1 MRIAVVVKQVP
12 AFTEMALDADGRLVR
27 TGLPLELNPYCRRA
41 VSQAVDLAAAP
52 PAAPASAQPVAA
64 RAPIGPSA
72 HPVAARPGDGRAADP
87 SVTVVTLGPPAAE
100 DVLRE
105 AIAWGSERGVDVDGI
120 LVSDPAFAGSDT
132 LATARA
138 LAAALRLTGPFDL
151 VLTGRNSVDSET
163 GQVPPE
169 LAELLDLPLLT
180 GVRELRIEGTTVH
193 ARCEHDDG
201 WVEAEVALPALL
213 TCAERLIAPCKID
226 PAGRA
231 AVPAERIGRLAAPDL
246 GPGPWGQAGSP
257 TSVGAVRVH
266 EVNREGIV
274 LDGPL
279 DEQVRRAVDVLVR
292 RGALAARQDGAG
304 GTLLQA
310 VPRPGNRAGPAIAVV
325 LEADRTHVAQ
335 ELLSTAAELAEEIDG
350 HVVAIADAAEADAAR
365 LGAWGADEVVA
376 LEALELALLTRG
388 PRHEGPA
395 GTAARTAPGSTAPPG
410 TLPAEDV
417 ARAVTAWA
425 DQAEPWAVL
434 APSTAWGREVAGRAA
449 AKLGA
454 GLTGDAVGFDVEDG
468 RLVAW
473 KPAFGGQVVAAI
485 TASSPVQMATVR
497 PGMLPRREPRPD
509 GAVTTRL
516 DVTPRSRVR
525 ILAQARDDDTNVLA
539 EAAVVIGVGE
549 GLTPEDYAALDPLLG
564 VLGAELGATR
574 KVTDRGWLPHAR
586 QIGITGRS
594 IAPNLYVAIALSG
607 KFNHMVGVRSAGTIL
622 AINEER
628 DMPVFAAA
636 DVGIIGDWRVV
647 VPALTA
653 DLRSRL

>member
-12 AFTEMALDADGRLVR
+12 AFTEMALDADGRLIR

-41 VSQAVDLAAAP
+41 VSQAVELAGAAA
-52 PAAPASAQPVAA
+52 A
-64 RAPIGPSA
+64 
-72 HPVAARPGDGRAADP
+72 
-87 SVTVVTLGPPAAE
+87 VTIITLGPTAAE

-105 AIAWGSERGVDVDGI
+105 AIAWGLDRGVEIDGI

-151 VLTGRNSVDSET
+151 VLTGRNTVDSET

-169 LAELLDLPLLT
+169 LAELLDVPFLT
-180 GVRELRIEGTTVH
+180 GVRELRLDQTTLH

-201 WVEAEVALPALL
+201 WVEAEVDLPAVLS
-213 TCAERLIAPCKID
+213 CAERLIEPAKVD
-226 PAGRA
+226 PTGRA
-231 AVPAERIGRLAAPDL
+231 AVAADRIIRVAAADL
-246 GPGPWGQAGSP
+246 GPGPWGQEGSP

-266 EVNREGIV
+266 QVDREGIV

-279 DEQVRRAVDVLVR
+279 EDQVREAVDILVR
-292 RGALAARQDGAG
+292 RGALAARPEGAG
-304 GTLLQA
+304 GGPGGS
-310 VPRPGNRAGPAIAVV
+310 VPRPGNRRGPAVGVV
-325 LEADRTHVAQ
+325 LEGDRLHVAQ
-335 ELLSTAAELAEEIDG
+335 ELLSAAAELAADIDG
-350 HVVAIADAAEADAAR
+350 HVVALTEPAEADAGR
-365 LGAWGADEVVA
+365 LGSWGADEVVVLGA
-376 LEALELALLTRG
+376 SPAASTPLG
-388 PRHEGPA
+388 P
-395 GTAARTAPGSTAPPG
+395 
-410 TLPAEDV
+410 EDV
-417 ARAVTAWA
+417 AAGVEEWA
-425 DQAEPWAVL
+425 EQAHPWAVL

-449 AKLGA
+449 ARLGA

-497 PGMLPRREPRPD
+497 PGMLPRREPRQD

-525 ILAQARDDDTNVLA
+525 ILDQARDDDTNVLA
-539 EAAVVIGVGE
+539 EAAVVVGVGE
-549 GLTPEDYAALDPLLG
+549 GLVPADYAALEPLLG

-574 KVTDRGWLPHAR
+574 KVTDKGWLPHAR
-586 QIGITGRS
+586 QIGLTGRS
-594 IAPNLYVAIALSG
+594 IAPNLYVGIALSG

-622 AINEER
+622 AINENR
-628 DMPVFAAA
+628 DVPVFAAA
-636 DVGIIGDWRVV
+636 DVGIIGDWRQA
-647 VPALTA
+647 VPALVA
-653 DLRSRL
+653 ELRSRL

>member
-12 AFTEMALDADGRLVR
+12 AFTEMALDADGRLIR

-41 VSQAVDLAAAP
+41 VSQAVEL
-52 PAAPASAQPVAA
+52 A
-64 RAPIGPSA
+64 RAQAGST
-72 HPVAARPGDGRAADP
+72 
-87 SVTVVTLGPPAAE
+87 VTVITLGPPAAE

-105 AIAWGSERGVDVDGI
+105 AIAWGSDRDVDIDGI

-138 LAAALRLTGPFDL
+138 LAASLRLAGPYDV
-151 VLTGRNSVDSET
+151 VLAGRNTVDSET

-169 LAELLDLPLLT
+169 LAELLEVPLLT
-180 GVRELRIEGTTVH
+180 GVRELRLDGTRVH

-213 TCAERLIAPCKID
+213 TCAERLIEPAKVD

-231 AVPAERIGRLAAPDL
+231 AVPADRIGRLAAADL

-257 TSVGAVRVH
+257 TTVGAVRVH
-266 EVNREGIV
+266 EVSREGIL
-274 LDGPL
+274 LDGPVE
-279 DEQVRRAVDVLVR
+279 EQVRKAVDVLIR
-292 RGALAARQDGAG
+292 RGALVARPDGTG
-304 GTLLQA
+304 GGGPREM
-310 VPRPGNRAGPAIAVV
+310 VHRPGNRAGPAVAVV
-325 LEADRTHVAQ
+325 LEADRAHVAQ
-335 ELLSTAAELAEEIDG
+335 ELLSVAAELAAEIDG
-350 HVVAIADAAEADAAR
+350 HVVALTEPAEADAGR
-365 LGAWGADEVVA
+365 LGSWGADEVAV
-376 LEALELALLTRG
+376 LTAS
-388 PRHEGPA
+388 PA
-395 GTAARTAPGSTAPPG
+395 GLGP
-410 TLPAEDV
+410 EDV
-417 ARAVTAWA
+417 AGAVAEWA
-425 DQAEPWAVL
+425 EQAQPWAVL
-434 APSTAWGREVAGRAA
+434 ATSTAWGREVAGRAA
-449 AKLGA
+449 ARLGA

-516 DVTPRSRVR
+516 DVTPRTRVR

-539 EAAVVIGVGE
+539 EAAVVVGVGE
-549 GLTPEDYAALDPLLG
+549 GLVPHDYAALDPLLA
-564 VLGAELGATR
+564 VLGAELGCTR
-574 KVTDRGWLPHAR
+574 KVTDKGWLPHAR

-594 IAPNLYVAIALSG
+594 IAPNLYIAVALSG

-636 DVGIIGDWRVV
+636 DVGIIGDWREV
-647 VPALTA
+647 VPALVVE
-653 DLRSRL
+653 LRSRL

>member
-12 AFTEMALDADGRLVR
+12 AFTEMALDADGRLIR

-41 VSQAVDLAAAP
+41 ISQAVELA
-52 PAAPASAQPVAA
+52 
-64 RAPIGPSA
+64 G
-72 HPVAARPGDGRAADP
+72 AADDAT
-87 SVTVVTLGPPAAE
+87 VTIVTLGPPAAE

-105 AIAWGSERGVDVDGI
+105 AIAWGVDRGVDVDGI
-120 LVSDPAFAGSDT
+120 LVSDAAFAGSDT

-180 GVRELRIEGTTVH
+180 GVRELRVEGATVH

-213 TCAERLIAPCKID
+213 TCAERLIAPCKVD

-231 AVPAERIGRLAAPDL
+231 AVAAERIGRLAAADL

-266 EVNREGIV
+266 EVSREGIV

-279 DEQVRRAVDVLVR
+279 DEQVRQAVDVLVR
-292 RGALAARQDGAG
+292 RGALAARPESIG
-304 GTLLQA
+304 GRLGDA
-310 VPRPGNRAGPAIAVV
+310 VPRPGNRAGPAVAVV
-325 LEADRTHVAQ
+325 LEADRSHVSQ
-335 ELLSTAAELAEEIDG
+335 ELLSAAAELAVEIDG
-350 HVVAIADAAEADAAR
+350 HVVAIADASEADAAR

-376 LEALELALLTRG
+376 LEALELALL
-388 PRHEGPA
+388 
-395 GTAARTAPGSTAPPG
+395 APGPSEVAAAAPPG

-417 ARAVTAWA
+417 ARALAEWA
-425 DQAEPWAVL
+425 HHAEPWAVL
-434 APSTAWGREVAGRAA
+434 APSTAWGREVAGRTA

-454 GLTGDAVGFDVEDG
+454 GLTGDAVGFDVEDA

-497 PGMLPRREPRPD
+497 PGMLPRRAPRPD

-516 DVTPRSRVR
+516 DVTPRGRVR

-539 EAAVVIGVGE
+539 EAAVVVGVGE
-549 GLTPEDYAALDPLLG
+549 GLTPNDYAALDPLLA

-636 DVGIIGDWRVV
+636 DVGIIGDWREV
-647 VPALTA
+647 VPALVA
-653 DLRSRL
+653 EISSRM

>member
-12 AFTEMALDADGRLVR
+12 AFTEMSLDADGRLIR

-41 VSQAVDLAAAP
+41 VSQAVDLAAASTSSAGTAARP
-52 PAAPASAQPVAA
+52 SAAPALAPPVAA
-64 RAPIGPSA
+64 RAPRGTSA
-72 HPVAARPGDGRAADP
+72 PPVALRRDDRATPAS
-87 SVTVVTLGPPAAE
+87 SVTVVTLGPPSAE
-100 DVLRE
+100 DALRE
-105 AIAWGSERGVDVDGI
+105 AIAWGLERGVEIEGV

-151 VLTGRNSVDSET
+151 VLTGRNTVDSET

-169 LAELLDLPLLT
+169 LAELLDLPFLT
-180 GVRELRIEGTTVH
+180 GVRELHIDGAAVH

-201 WVEAEVALPALL
+201 WVAAEVDLPAVLS
-213 TCAERLIAPCKID
+213 CAERLIDPAKVD

-231 AVPAERIGRLAAPDL
+231 AVPAERIVRLAADDL

-257 TSVGAVRVH
+257 TTVGAVRVH
-266 EVNREGIV
+266 EVDREGVV

-279 DEQVRRAVDVLVR
+279 EDQVRQAVDALVR
-292 RGALAARQDGAG
+292 RGALAAPPEGIG
-304 GTLLQA
+304 GGLRDA
-310 VPRPGNRAGPAIAVV
+310 VPRPGNRAGPAVAVV
-325 LEADRTHVAQ
+325 LEADRPHVAQ
-335 ELLSTAAELAEEIDG
+335 ELLSAAAELAAEIDG
-350 HVVAIADAAEADAAR
+350 HVVALAGPAEADSAR
-365 LGAWGADEVVA
+365 LGSWGADEVVLLVA
-376 LEALELALLTRG
+376 LPSVETVAGPLA
-388 PRHEGPA
+388 P
-395 GTAARTAPGSTAPPG
+395 
-410 TLPAEDV
+410 EDV
-417 ARAVTAWA
+417 AGALAGWA
-425 DQAEPWAVL
+425 EQVQPWAVL

-449 AKLGA
+449 ARLGA
-454 GLTGDAVGFDVEDG
+454 GLTGDAVGFDVDEG

-497 PGMLPRREPRPD
+497 PGMLPRREPRQD

-525 ILAQARDDDTNVLA
+525 ILDQARDDDTNVLA
-539 EAAVVIGVGE
+539 EAAVVVGVGE
-549 GLTPEDYAALDPLLG
+549 GLVPDDYAALEPLLG

-574 KVTDRGWLPHAR
+574 KVTDKGWLPHAR

-594 IAPNLYVAIALSG
+594 IAPNLYIAVALSG

-622 AINEER
+622 AINENR
-628 DMPVFAAA
+628 DVPVFAAA
-636 DVGIIGDWRVV
+636 DIGIIGDWRKA
-647 VPALTA
+647 VPALVA
-653 DLRSRL
+653 ELRSRL